1 MEELSKD
8 QGYNNYRPGD
18 ELMENGSVISLPPSA
33 GESACYNN
41 IYYARRDGLP
51 QIAVLNRQYDG
62 VSKEIYLVTDP
73 IFFL

>member
-33 GESACYNN
+33 CESACYST
-41 IYYARRDGLP
+41 YTRAEMVFHRS
-51 QIAVLNRQYDG
+51 QY
-62 VSKEIYLVTDP
+62 
-73 IFFL
+73 